1 MRRPVAVALIVALA
15 AGPSLSA
22 WLAYRAALAELDRA
36 LALRPPLAVVDYQPI
51 TNRLAQGVAAS
62 QLEASFATLKGH
74 SSRLADHGY
83 LVLNRASLDAV
94 PERYLVP
101 AQLDLPPPPTP
112 PAASPQA
119 SALPPDGQGAA
130 LDAGEAAAL
139 LRTLTSPPGPAPGP

>member
-83 LVLNRASLDAV
+83 LVLNRVSLDAV

-101 AQLDLPPPPTP
+101 AQLDLPASPAPLSTPTP
-112 PAASPQA
+112 SLPAE
-119 SALPPDGQGAA
+119 GQGAA

-139 LRTLTSPPGPAPGP
+139 LRTLTSPPGPAAGP